1 MVDLEINLKK
11 KKKERKEKQFS
22 ILHGKKNQEENVLVE
37 SYSGHLFPMT

>member
-11 KKKERKEKQFS
+11 KKKSNSVYYMEKK
-22 ILHGKKNQEENVLVE
+22 IQEENVLVE